1 MITTRSARR
10 RLPPLLLLAAV
21 TLLGLAL
28 GSPAPLRAQ
37 PDLDE
42 RVRSIASELRCPVC
56 QNLSVADSPS
66 EMAREMVGVIREQLK
81 AGRTP
86 DEIRAF
92 FLSKYGDWILLS
104 PRPRGL
110 GLVVWIG
117 PFAAAAVGLLLAL
130 VTVRRWARR
139 SSRPEHRAVD
149 PALAA
154 RVREEL
160 RRYRDPSG
168 QEAEALSPRE
178 LERHRMY
185 VALRELEFDHRS
197 GKLSEADYHA
207 MREDYEERAAAVV
220 AELGQQPLGAAEAP
234 LKPRRGGKAV
244 HVELGRRRPWRLV
257 AGAVFLVTFGV
268 AVGFFLTTSLRPRM
282 GAQDSPTGDFLTGT
296 GPGGIMPGSR
306 PMPGHLET
314 LMASGRSAFAKQD
327 WRAAIDAF
335 KQALEMDPR
344 NPAALSS
351 MGLILLHTGRGDEA
365 LQTVERALTS
375 APRDP
380 FALWVK
386 GLALFESKQDYPG
399 AIQTWETLLTRSLA
413 PADADRVAGMI
424 AEARKRL
431 DAKPAAPA
439 TETSAA
445 SQVTGTVTVA
455 PGTRADVTST
465 SVLFIVAR
473 KGAGPPLAVKR
484 VPRPSFPLPFS
495 LGPGDR
501 MLAKVPFEG
510 DVTLSA
516 RLKRD
521 GTAGPPARGDLTGDV
536 KAPVQVGQQGVVIL
550 LDEVR

>member
-1 MITTRSARR
+1 
-10 RLPPLLLLAAV
+10 
-21 TLLGLAL
+21 
-28 GSPAPLRAQ
+28 
-37 PDLDE
+37 
-42 RVRSIASELRCPVC
+42 
-56 QNLSVADSPS
+56 
-66 EMAREMVGVIREQLK
+66 MAREMVEVIREQLK

-110 GLVVWIG
+110 NLVVWIG
-117 PFAAAAVGLLLAL
+117 PFAAAAAGLLLAL

-168 QEAEALSPRE
+168 QEVEALSPRE
-178 LERHRMY
+178 LEWHRLY

-220 AELGQQPLGAAEAP
+220 ADLGQQPLGAAEAP
-234 LKPRRGGKAV
+234 VKPRRGGKAV
-244 HVELGRRRPWRLV
+244 HVEPGRWRPWRLL
-257 AGAVFLVTFGV
+257 AGAVFLLTFGV
-268 AVGFFLTTSLRPRM
+268 AVGLFLTMSLRPRM

-306 PMPGHLET
+306 TMPGHLET

-335 KQALEMDPR
+335 KQALDMDPR
-344 NPAALSS
+344 NPEALSS
-351 MGLILLHTGRGDEA
+351 MGLILLQAGHGDEA
-365 LQTVERALTS
+365 LQTVERALAS
-375 APRDP
+375 SPGYP
-380 FALWVK
+380 LALWAK

-399 AIQTWETLLTRSLA
+399 AIQTWEALLARGPA

-431 DAKPAAPA
+431 EAKPAATSPA
-439 TETSAA
+439 TGA
-445 SQVTGTVTVA
+445 VRRLTGTVSVA
-455 PGTRADVTST
+455 QALRAEVTST
-465 SVLFIVAR
+465 SALFVIAR
-473 KGAGPPLAVKR
+473 KGEGPPLAVKR
-484 VPRPSFPLPFS
+484 IPRPSFPVTFS
-495 LGPGDR
+495 LGPEDR
-501 MLAKVPFEG
+501 MSAGVPFEG
-510 DVTLSA
+510 EVRLSV

-521 GTAGPPARGDLTGDV
+521 GTAGPPVPGDLSGDV
-536 KAPVQVGQQGVVIL
+536 KAPVKIGQDGVPIV
-550 LDEVR
+550 LDRAH